1 MKLGFMM
8 KTWDLAQKFASGL
21 LVANIA
27 LAMTAAMTA
36 YIAMG
41 NRERVVL
48 VPPHLD
54 EKVELTMNS
63 ATAEYQ
69 KSFGLYLANLLG
81 NVTPDNLEFTA
92 RVLSRHLSPEV
103 YTQVRRQLKLA
114 GNDPSFR
121 NSGAASWFRA
131 TRLDYEA
138 ATRRVF
144 VLGTLNTVAAGKSQ
158 PAQTKVVYEM
168 RVEIQDGL
176 PIVTQ
181 FDSYEDDVPHTTAWA
196 QRESAKERE
205 ELRKEGVVT
214 DAPNAPL
221 IEEPVK
227 K

>member
-1 MKLGFMM
+1 MKLSFMTR
-8 KTWDLAQKFASGL
+8 TWDLAQKFSMGL

-27 LAMTAAMTA
+27 LAMTTTITA

-54 EKVELTMNS
+54 TKVELTMNS

-69 KSFGLYLANLLG
+69 KSYGLYLANLLG
-81 NVTPDNLEFTA
+81 NVTPDNLEFTS

-114 GNDPSFR
+114 GNDPNFR

-131 TRLDYEA
+131 SRLDYEA
-138 ATRRVF
+138 STQRVF
-144 VLGTLNTVAAGKSQ
+144 VLGSLNTVAAGKMQ

-168 RVEIQDGL
+168 KVEIQDGL
-176 PIVTQ
+176 PIVTA
-181 FDSYEDDVPHTTAWA
+181 FDSYEDDEPHTTAWA
-196 QRESAKERE
+196 QREAAKERE
-205 ELRKEGVVT
+205 EMRKEGVMRH
-214 DAPNAPL
+214 DADSPL
-221 IEEPVK
+221 IEEESK